1 MSVVIGTAG
10 HIDHGKTTL
19 VRALTGVDTD
29 RLPDEKRRGITI
41 DIGFAELRAG
51 DESVSFIDV
60 PGHERFVRNMLA
72 GASGIDVVMLIV
84 AADDGVMPQT
94 REHFEICR
102 LLGSEAGVIVITKA
116 SLVESAMIDL
126 VRDEVNE
133 LIAGSFLENA
143 NVFVTDAQT
152 MRGIDDLRKHLL
164 KFSCD
169 RTAALHKAFRLPID
183 RVFSQK
189 GFGTIV
195 TGTIAAGR
203 IREGDEVELY
213 PLDKKARVRGLQNH
227 DRKIEEA
234 SPGMRLAVN
243 LAGVE
248 RSDLARG
255 MVVGAVAAFET
266 ANVFDASVEV
276 CHGARPLKERQRVRV
291 HIGTKE
297 LMARVS
303 LFESQKEIPAG
314 GRAFARFRLEG
325 KTALLAGERFIVR
338 SYSPVG
344 TIAGGTVLDPQTS
357 RRRLNKPAE
366 FLTAIEGALSDT
378 PHRMR
383 TLVASKE
390 AGGAMLTELA
400 AFSGDLLSEIR
411 AEMDKL
417 AAAGEVVRCG
427 EMFAITAVVESIESK
442 ILARLA
448 ERHAA
453 EPLASG
459 FRQEDLGKLG
469 DRIAPSIVHE
479 AISRLEER
487 GKIAVEAELIRL
499 ASMGVSLSSS
509 EQRFKDAFLHRLEA
523 AGLEVPR
530 YADLLSELTVKGSV
544 SAITAEKLVRLLIS
558 DARVVKVSNEFYFSR
573 KVMDALAA
581 RLQTLQ
587 TREID
592 VSKFKEI
599 TGVSRKYAIPILEYF
614 DREKVTARKK
624 DGTRVVI

>member
-41 DIGFAELRAG
+41 DIGFAKLRAG
-51 DESVSFIDV
+51 DESVSFVDV

-102 LLGSEAGVIVITKA
+102 LLGSRAGVIVITKA
-116 SLVESAMIDL
+116 SLVENAMIDL
-126 VRDEVNE
+126 VRDEVKE
-133 LIAGSFLENA
+133 LVAGSFLGNA
-143 NVFVTDAQT
+143 SVFVTDAQT

-195 TGTIAAGR
+195 TGTVAAGR

-266 ANVFDASVEV
+266 ANVFAASVEV
-276 CHGARPLKERQRVRV
+276 CRGARPLKERQRVRI

-303 LFESQKEIPAG
+303 LFGSQKEIPAG

-325 KTALLAGERFIVR
+325 ETVLLAGERFIVR
-338 SYSPVG
+338 SYSPVS

-357 RRRLNKPAE
+357 RRRLNEPIE
-366 FLTAIEGALSDT
+366 FLTAIENALSDT
-378 PHRMR
+378 PRRMR
-383 TLVASKE
+383 TLVASKD
-390 AGGAMLTELA
+390 ARGAVIRELA

-417 AAAGEVVRCG
+417 TSGEVVRCG
-427 EMFAITAVVESIESK
+427 EVFASTAVVESIESK

-469 DRIAPSIVHE
+469 DRTAPSIVHE

-499 ASMGVSLSSS
+499 ASMGVSLSAS

-530 YADLLSELTVKGSV
+530 YADLLSELTAKEGV

-558 DARVVKVSNEFYFSR
+558 DARVAKVSNEFYFSR
-573 KVMDALAA
+573 KVIDALAA

-599 TGVSRKYAIPILEYF
+599 AGVSRKYAIPLLEYF

>member
-102 LLGSEAGVIVITKA
+102 LLGSQAGVIVITKA
-116 SLVESAMIDL
+116 SLVESEMIDL

-133 LIAGSFLENA
+133 LVAGSFLENA
-143 NVFVTDAQT
+143 SVFVTDAQT

-195 TGTIAAGR
+195 TGTVAAGR

-243 LAGVE
+243 LVGVE

-276 CHGARPLKERQRVRV
+276 CRGARPLKERQRVRI

-303 LFESQKEIPAG
+303 LFGSQKEIPAG

-325 KTALLAGERFIVR
+325 ETVLLAGERFIVR
-338 SYSPVG
+338 SYSPVS

-357 RRRLNKPAE
+357 RRRLNEPIE
-366 FLTAIEGALSDT
+366 FLTAIENALSDT
-378 PHRMR
+378 PRRMR
-383 TLVASKE
+383 ALVASKD
-390 AGGAMLTELA
+390 ARGAVIRELA

-411 AEMDKL
+411 AEMDKST
-417 AAAGEVVRCG
+417 ASGEIVKCG
-427 EMFAITAVVESIESK
+427 ELFASASVIEK
-442 ILARLA
+442 IETRLLARLSELHTA
-448 ERHAA
+448 ES
-453 EPLASG
+453 LAHG
-459 FRQEDLGKLG
+459 FRQEDLGKLA

-499 ASMGVSLSSS
+499 ASMGVSLSAS
-509 EQRFKDAFLHRLEA
+509 EQRFRDEFLHRLEA
-523 AGLEVPR
+523 ADLEVPR
-530 YADLLSELTVKGSV
+530 YADLLSELTAKEGV

-573 KVMDALAA
+573 KVMDALVA

-599 TGVSRKYAIPILEYF
+599 AGVSRKYAIPILEYF

>member
-41 DIGFAELRAG
+41 DIGFAELRAE

-72 GASGIDVVMLIV
+72 GASGIDAVMLVV

-102 LLGSEAGVIVITKA
+102 LLGSRAGVIVITKA
-116 SLVESAMIDL
+116 SLVENAMIDL
-126 VRDEVNE
+126 VRDEVKE
-133 LIAGSFLENA
+133 LVVGSFLENA
-143 NVFVTDAQT
+143 SVFVTDAQT
-152 MRGIDDLRKHLL
+152 MRGIDELRKHLL

-189 GFGTIV
+189 GFGTVV
-195 TGTIAAGR
+195 TGTVAAGR

-266 ANVFDASVEV
+266 ANVFAASVEV
-276 CHGARPLKERQRVRV
+276 CRGARPLKERQRVRI

-303 LFESQKEIPAG
+303 LFGSQKEIPAG

-325 KTALLAGERFIVR
+325 ETVLLAGERFIVR
-338 SYSPVG
+338 SYSPVS

-357 RRRLNKPAE
+357 RRRLNEPIE
-366 FLTAIEGALSDT
+366 FLTAIENALSDT
-378 PHRMR
+378 PRRMR
-383 TLVASKE
+383 TLVASKD
-390 AGGAMLTELA
+390 ARGAVIRELA

-411 AEMDKL
+411 AEMDKST
-417 AAAGEVVRCG
+417 ASGEIVKCG
-427 EMFAITAVVESIESK
+427 ELFASASVIEK
-442 ILARLA
+442 IETRLLARLS
-448 ERHAA
+448 ELHKA
-453 EPLASG
+453 EPLAHG
-459 FRQEDLGKLG
+459 FRQEDLGKLS
-469 DRIAPSIVHE
+469 DRIAPSIVHKV
-479 AISRLEER
+479 ISRLEER
-487 GKIAVEAELIRL
+487 GMIAVEAELIRL
-499 ASMGVSLSSS
+499 ASMGVSLSAS
-509 EQRFKDAFLHRLEA
+509 EQRFKDEFLHRLEA
-523 AGLEVPR
+523 ADLEVPR
-530 YADLLSELTVKGSV
+530 YADLLSELTAKEGV

-573 KVMDALAA
+573 KVMDTLVA
-581 RLQTLQ
+581 RLQTLH

-599 TGVSRKYAIPILEYF
+599 AGVSRKYAIPILEYF